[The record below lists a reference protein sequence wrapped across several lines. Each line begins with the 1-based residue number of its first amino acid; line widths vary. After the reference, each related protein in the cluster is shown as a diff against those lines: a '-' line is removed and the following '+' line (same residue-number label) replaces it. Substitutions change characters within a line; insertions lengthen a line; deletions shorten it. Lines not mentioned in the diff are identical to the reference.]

1 MFYLLICFVCNLLYC
16 PGPPTLQMPR
26 KPKSNAENTTIRK
39 DGDDQQ
45 IKYTQKQ
52 KKNDTRD
59 QYMIQNKTKIQ
70 KN

>member
-1 MFYLLICFVCNLLYC
+1 
-16 PGPPTLQMPR
+16 MPR